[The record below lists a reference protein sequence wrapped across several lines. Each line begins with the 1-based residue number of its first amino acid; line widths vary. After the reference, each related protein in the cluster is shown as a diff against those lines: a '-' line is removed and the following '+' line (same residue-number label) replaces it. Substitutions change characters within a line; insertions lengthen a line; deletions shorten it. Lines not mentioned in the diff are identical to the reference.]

1 MMNLVIFTICSTIN
15 VMLNTVKTIIMYNK
29 NKLSSSLINAI
40 TFSFYTYLVILM
52 AGDSI
57 NLVEK
62 IILTAITNFIGVWVS
77 MVILAKFEKDKLWLV
92 NTTIRKQYIEK
103 ACEMLDNARI
113 PYTVLETSNNLHYVM
128 NIYSATQKE
137 SLAIKEILKKFDA
150 KYFVSESKT
159 L

>member
-1 MMNLVIFTICSTIN
+1 MMNLIIFAICSTVN
-15 VMLNTVKTIIMYNK
+15 VMLNTVKTIVMYNK

-40 TFSFYTYLVILM
+40 TYGFYTYLVILM

-57 NLVEK
+57 NLIEK

-77 MVILAKFEKDKLWLV
+77 MLILAKLEKDKLWRV
-92 NTTIRKQYIEK
+92 ETTIRRQYIEK

-113 PYTVLETSNNLHYVM
+113 SYTVLETSNNLYYVM